1 MKKILT
7 LCLFLL
13 YMIQHIQAQI
23 DPSLL
28 KDPTAHSKKDLLN
41 MDAIYDRPFVTNK
54 KPLSLLE
61 VMWKQTGSISER
73 MVLVM
78 DISFNSGG

>member
-28 KDPTAHSKKDLLN
+28 KEPTVLSKKDLLN
-41 MDAIYDRPFVTNK
+41 MDAIYDRPFVTN
-54 KPLSLLE
+54 
-61 VMWKQTGSISER
+61 
-73 MVLVM
+73 
-78 DISFNSGG
+78 